1 MKIAFTYNL
10 QVNKSEQQAEF
21 DTPETVYFIENSI
34 KNLGHKVEQVEVS
47 GSFSNI
53 INRLEGLKPDLI
65 FNTAEGFKGKYRE
78 AFYPSLYEQLEI
90 PFTGSDAYVCNVTLD
105 KRLCKVLLEKFNV
118 RTPKWCYIDS
128 LRDLPDA
135 KSLRFPLMAKP
146 NFEGSSKGITQ
157 NSIIKNAGELE
168 TKITDLLKN
177 YPTGLLVEEYIE
189 GRDVVVGYLEAFQ
202 KNDGVLPPCVYV
214 FDNSVIPNREFNIYD
229 FELKNKYSHGVSVE
243 VLKDAPKKV
252 FEELNFFSK
261 KIIAHLGIRDLG
273 RIDYRITPEG
283 EVYFLEINALPS
295 LEPGAGIYVSAMAA
309 GVKSEDEVIKLVIE
323 SATKRWG
330 LQKRPVK
337 LPPKK
342 IKVGLTYNLKRISPL
357 ETGIED
363 EAEFDSQNT
372 IDAIATAIGELGHE
386 VVLLEATPDLP
397 KDITNNPVDVVFNIA
412 EGIRGRNRESQV
424 PAILELLD
432 IPYTGS
438 DPTTLSLTL
447 DKALAKQVVRNAG
460 IPTANSFIMTTGKEK
475 LPKDIHFPVI
485 LKPVYEGSSKGIHA
499 KNVLD
504 NEEDLRKIA
513 VELLQKY
520 KSGILVEEYLNG
532 REFTVGVLGSEKK
545 MRILPPME
553 IIFKTPDKY
562 PIYTFAHKQEATEEV
577 TYEAPAKIDT
587 LLLKEINSVVKES
600 FKILGCRDVARF
612 DVRMNNMGRINFIEC
627 NPLPGLTPEWSD
639 LCMIAKSAGI
649 DYRSLINE
657 ILSPAILRYKLKMR
671 NQTPTFLRDH

>member
-118 RTPKWCYIDS
+118 RTPKWCYVES
-128 LRDLPDA
+128 TRDLPDA

-157 NSIIKNAGELE
+157 NSIIRNAGELE

-177 YPTGLLVEEYIE
+177 YPNGILVEEYIE

-363 EAEFDSQNT
+363 EAEFDSQTT

-447 DKALAKQVVRNAG
+447 DKALAKQVIRNAG

-475 LPKDIHFPVI
+475 LPKDVHFPVI
-485 LKPVYEGSSKGIHA
+485 VKPVYEGSSKGIHA
-499 KNVLD
+499 KNVLE
-504 NEEDLRKIA
+504 NEEDLRKVA
-513 VELLQKY
+513 AELLIKY
-520 KSGILVEEYLNG
+520 KSGVLVEEYLNG

-553 IIFKTPDKY
+553 IIFTTKDKY
-562 PIYTFAHKQEATEEV
+562 PVYTFAHKLETTNEV
-577 TYEAPAKIDT
+577 TYEAPAKVDT

-649 DYRSLINE
+649 DYKSLINE
-657 ILSPAILRYKLKMR
+657 ILSPAIARYKMKMR
-671 NQTPTFLRDH
+671 NQTPTFLRD